1 MSDRGTFSLRAD
13 GGMRDGPPGDGS
25 TDGHGSLSTESDPPE
40 TGREEARDGG
50 SRGTED
56 SLGAL
61 VRRLED
67 ENDRLREQ
75 YARVRSS
82 RYARTSL
89 GLAAVGVVAGLAAL
103 VVTDAQEVLF
113 TIAATGLFA
122 AVLTRYLTPE
132 RFVPR
137 EIGEGMFATLS
148 ANEAGIA
155 AQLGLS
161 STRIY
166 LVTDSGPRLFVPE
179 VDAFDRDLLDESAAL
194 TQPLVVGDTATRS
207 GLALRPVA
215 DPLLRELES
224 TQRSDLP
231 STPHDAATTLAEAVT
246 DVFELA
252 TAVETNVIA
261 AQRTAIFQVT
271 EPLYGSTA
279 SFDHPVVSVFG
290 VGLAEALETPVEV
303 DVEPVDRRDRATALV
318 TCRWRPD
325 ARGDGDRD

>member
-1 MSDRGTFSLRAD
+1 MSDRGSFSLLAD
-13 GGMRDGPPGDGS
+13 GGMRDGPSGDGS
-25 TDGHGSLSTESDPPE
+25 TDNHGSPSAESDPPE
-40 TGREEARDGG
+40 TEREATKSDR

-56 SLGAL
+56 SLDAL

-82 RYARTSL
+82 RYARTSF

-132 RFVPR
+132 RFIPR

-179 VDAFDRDLLDESAAL
+179 VDAFDRDLLDGSTTL

-215 DPLLRELES
+215 DPLLRELEP
-224 TQRSDLP
+224 TQRSDPP
-231 STPHDAATTLAEAVT
+231 STPHEAATTLAEAVT

-252 TAVETNVIA
+252 TAVETNVLP

-271 EPLYGSTA
+271 EPLYGSPT
-279 SFDHPVVSVFG
+279 SFDHPAVSVFG
-290 VGLAEALETPVEV
+290 AGLAEALDTPVEV
-303 DVEPVDRRDRATALV
+303 DVESGDQRDRTTALV
-318 TCRWRPD
+318 TCRWEPD
-325 ARGDGDRD
+325 ARGDDDSD